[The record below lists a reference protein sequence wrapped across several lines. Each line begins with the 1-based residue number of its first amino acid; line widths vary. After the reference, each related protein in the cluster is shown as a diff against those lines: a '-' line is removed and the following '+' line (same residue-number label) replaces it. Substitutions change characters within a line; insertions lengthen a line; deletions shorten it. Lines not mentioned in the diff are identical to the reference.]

1 MIEAGLACSRETMNL
16 GTSMTVRSRGLRWH
30 NISPLFGSFLDFLVM
45 RFLAA
50 LRTFRSE
57 FSNRTA
63 EYRFSQNLDIVHE
76 DKAICLTYSRPHVFF
91 NLESTKA
98 APACLLH
105 GQKLKPLRP
114 HVAASTKVKET
125 SYDSYNNAANRRVKT
140 FDLLCG

>member
-76 DKAICLTYSRPHVFF
+76 DKAICLTYSRPHVLF

-98 APACLLH
+98 APARLL
-105 GQKLKPLRP
+105 Q
-114 HVAASTKVKET
+114 
-125 SYDSYNNAANRRVKT
+125 
-140 FDLLCG
+140 